1 MTYAATW
8 TNSNAQGRLD
18 AGVHFIRDDDPGELA
33 DAVNR
38 RRRLVY
44 LFGQDFSSQI
54 GPGQGVRAVTLATQ
68 TPPPFRN
75 LRDNITEKILSP
87 ATGGLGGTPPTPEAM
102 DWLWPV
108 GGGDEN
114 KVLVASDP
122 DPGQVGL
129 MEKLNGTQDWADP
142 TLTGGQTPVRAIH
155 FNELRQ
161 AIEWIVRGRWRLPV
175 YLPGGIWSSFPNT
188 PWIWDAIANTDTY
201 ELRSVGFVVAR
212 TADTPPLGLTDLT
225 VRSATKLEITAD
237 TDCQVEVYRCLR
249 EIEFVPDP
257 PTWNEYDP
265 SASAAWATPGGT
277 GPGDATYIGSLNVTA
292 DVTAQLSN
300 AALTSAVQAMI
311 DGAEQNFLLCRG
323 DIGPETIHIEL
334 AELVVEFDLDS
345 PPN

>member
-8 TNSNAQGRLD
+8 INSNAQGRLD
-18 AGVHFIRDDDPGELA
+18 AGVHFIRDDDPSELA

-44 LFGQDFSSQI
+44 LLGQDFSSQI
-54 GPGQGVRAVTLATQ
+54 GPGKGVRAATVATQ

-75 LRDNITEKILSP
+75 LRDNVAEKILSP

-102 DWLWPV
+102 DWLWPI

-122 DPGQVGL
+122 DPGEVGL
-129 MEKLNGTQDWADP
+129 MEKLNGAQDWTDP
-142 TLTGGQTPVRAIH
+142 TVTGGQTAVRAVQ

-161 AIEWIVRGRWRLPV
+161 AIEWIIRGRWRLPV
-175 YLPGGIWSSFPNT
+175 YLAGGIFSLLPNT
-188 PWIWDAIANTDTY
+188 PWIGDSVANNGTD

-225 VRSATKLEITAD
+225 VRSATRLEIIAD
-237 TDCQVEVYRCLR
+237 TDCQVEVYHCLR
-249 EIEFVPDP
+249 EIDFVLDP
-257 PTWNEYDP
+257 PTWNEYDL

-277 GPGDATYIGSLNVTA
+277 GPGDATYIGSLDLTA
-292 DVTAQLSN
+292 NVTAQLSN

-311 DGAEQNFLLCRG
+311 DGAEQNFLIRRTNT
-323 DIGPETIHIEL
+323 GPETIAAS

>member
-1 MTYAATW
+1 MTYTPTW
-8 TNSNAQGRLD
+8 ANSNAQGRLE
-18 AGVHFIRDDDPGELA
+18 AGVHSIRDDDPAELA
-33 DAVNR
+33 EAVNR

-44 LFGQDFSSQI
+44 LLGQDFSSQI
-54 GPGQGVRAVTLATQ
+54 GASKDVRAATVATQ

-75 LRDNITEKILSP
+75 LRENITEKILSP
-87 ATGGLGGTPPTPEAM
+87 AIGGLGGTPSTPQAM

-122 DPGQVGL
+122 DTGQVGL
-129 MEKLNGTQDWADP
+129 MEKLNGTQDWTDP
-142 TLTGGQTPVRAIH
+142 TITGEQTFVRAIH

-175 YLPGGIWSSFPNT
+175 YLVGGIWSYLPNT
-188 PWIWDAIANTDTY
+188 PWIGDSIANSGTDD
-201 ELRSVGFVVAR
+201 LRSVGFVVAR
-212 TADTPPLGLTDLT
+212 TADTPALGLTGLT
-225 VRSATKLEITAD
+225 VRSATGLDVTAD
-237 TDCQVEVYRCLR
+237 TDCQVAVYRCLR
-249 EIEFVPDP
+249 EIDFAADP

-265 SASAAWATPGGT
+265 SASGAWATPGGT
-277 GPGDATYIGSLNVTA
+277 GSGDADYLGSLDLTA

-311 DGAEQNFLLCRG
+311 DGAEQNFLIRRS
-323 DIGPETIHIEL
+323 DTGPETVGML
-334 AELVVEFDLDS
+334 VELVVEFDLDS